1 MFINLNGQIVSKD
14 EAKISIFDHG
24 FLYGA
29 SIYESIRTYG
39 GRPFLLK
46 HHLER
51 LEFSARGIHLKLPL
65 SIPEIKAEIL
75 KTVNAASYPEATI
88 RLMITRGE
96 GGIGYAPDLCGTPNY
111 VILVFPLEPPPKE
124 IYERGVELALVA
136 TRRNLP
142 EALDPAIKSGNLL
155 NQMLAWNEAQ
165 GQDAYE
171 ALMLNFRGELAECT
185 MCNFFLV
192 KKQVLK
198 TPALECGILQGVTRQ
213 LILEIARESNIQA
226 EETILFPRDLF
237 QADEVFLTVTSRE
250 IIPVV
255 RCDHREIGS
264 GFPGAMTRFLHLK
277 YRQKVK
283 DLMMKEEEL

>member
-1 MFINLNGQIVSKD
+1 MLINLNGQIVSKK

-39 GRPFLLK
+39 GKPFLLK

-51 LEFSARGIHLKLPL
+51 LEQSARGIHLIMSL
-65 SIPEIKAEIL
+65 SIPELKSEIL
-75 KTVNAASYPEATI
+75 KTLNAASYPEATL

-96 GGIGYAPDLCGTPNY
+96 GEIGYGPELCGPPNFI
-111 VILVFPLEPPPKE
+111 ILVFPFEPPPKDL
-124 IYERGVELALVA
+124 YEQGVELALVA
-136 TRRNLP
+136 IRRNLP

-155 NQMLAWNEAQ
+155 NQMLAWNEAHSR
-165 GQDAYE
+165 DAYE

-192 KKQVLK
+192 KNQVLK

-213 LILEIARESNIQA
+213 LILEIARESNVRA
-226 EETILFPRDLF
+226 EETILHPNDLF
-237 QADEVFLTVTSRE
+237 QADEAFLTVTSRE
-250 IIPVV
+250 IVPVV

-283 DLMMKEEEL
+283 ELMTREED